1 MSLLDST
8 RIAKVQA
15 KLLSLGFA
23 CTCVTGCIHV
33 QAEEI
38 EEHHRRDG
46 FEVGNAD
53 KIFDS
58 TGAGQ
63 KRPVEQPMAS
73 YGTCTQMDPEDKE
86 LKEEKEELKTAA
98 Q

>member
-1 MSLLDST
+1 MVST
-8 RIAKVQA
+8 
-15 KLLSLGFA
+15 
-23 CTCVTGCIHV
+23 

-38 EEHHRRDG
+38 QERHRRDG

-63 KRPVEQPMAS
+63 NRAVEQPMAS
-73 YGTCTQMDPEDKE
+73 YGTRTQMDPEDKE
-86 LKEEKEELKTAA
+86 LKTEKEDLKTAA